1 MSRLDIAHNVAF
13 TMPRNWKTE
22 VEERIVGGGSV
33 NALLAVRCG
42 KWNVM
47 KQLEKKLKDL
57 QKQGYE
63 QVTIIQM
70 LNWIYDIQ
78 RENRLKRV
86 RSTDR

>member
-1 MSRLDIAHNVAF
+1 
-13 TMPRNWKTE
+13 
-22 VEERIVGGGSV
+22 
-33 NALLAVRCG
+33 
-42 KWNVM
+42 M
-47 KQLEKKLKDL
+47 KQLEKKLKEL

>member
-1 MSRLDIAHNVAF
+1 
-13 TMPRNWKTE
+13 
-22 VEERIVGGGSV
+22 
-33 NALLAVRCG
+33 
-42 KWNVM
+42 M

-63 QVTIIQM
+63 QITIIQM

>member
-1 MSRLDIAHNVAF
+1 VAQNRCYRF
-13 TMPRNWKTE
+13 
-22 VEERIVGGGSV
+22 G
-33 NALLAVRCG
+33 AVIE
-42 KWNVM
+42 NEM
-47 KQLEKKLKDL
+47 KQLEKKLKEL

-63 QVTIIQM
+63 QVTIIQL

>member
-1 MSRLDIAHNVAF
+1 M
-13 TMPRNWKTE
+13 K
-22 VEERIVGGGSV
+22 
-33 NALLAVRCG
+33 
-42 KWNVM
+42 KM

-63 QVTIIQM
+63 QVTIIQL